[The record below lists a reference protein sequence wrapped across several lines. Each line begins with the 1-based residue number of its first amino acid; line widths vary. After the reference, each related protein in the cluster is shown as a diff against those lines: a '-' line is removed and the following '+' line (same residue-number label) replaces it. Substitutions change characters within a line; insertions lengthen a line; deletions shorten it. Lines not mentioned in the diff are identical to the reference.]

1 MSKNTA
7 WLETVMRSRSVAP
20 TYGFGMGDVCPQAA
34 ATSIAATPM
43 WKRHLDAVQATPGSA
58 HVPWSPPVP

>member
-20 TYGFGMGDVCPQAA
+20 TYGFGMGDVRPTAA
-34 ATSIAATPM
+34 DHASAIQTG
-43 WKRHLDAVQATPGSA
+43 KRRLDAVQATPVSA
-58 HVPWSPPVP
+58 FAPWSPPVT